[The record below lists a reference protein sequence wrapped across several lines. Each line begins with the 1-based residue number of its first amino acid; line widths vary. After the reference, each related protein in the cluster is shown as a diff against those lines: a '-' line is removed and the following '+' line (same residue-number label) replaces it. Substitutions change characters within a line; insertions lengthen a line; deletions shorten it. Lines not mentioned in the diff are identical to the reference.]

1 MVRGWPREAMERGGR
16 EEITKGKV
24 VEHSVQSSESWL
36 VPLIGP
42 SVAAPSK
49 RELQEPEIIDFV
61 VESRYEGSEGLASSL
76 LFWPAET
83 CPASWHPVED
93 QAAGCAA

>member
-1 MVRGWPREAMERGGR
+1 MERGGR

-61 VESRYEGSEGLASSL
+61 VESRYEGIVSNSGVFIKLGANQVEITSYNPRTSEVRS
-76 LFWPAET
+76 
-83 CPASWHPVED
+83 
-93 QAAGCAA
+93 